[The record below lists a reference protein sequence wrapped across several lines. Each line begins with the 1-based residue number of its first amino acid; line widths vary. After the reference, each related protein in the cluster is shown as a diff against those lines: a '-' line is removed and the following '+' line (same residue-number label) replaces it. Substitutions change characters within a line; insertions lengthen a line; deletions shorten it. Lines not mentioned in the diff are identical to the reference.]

1 MYIDDESR
9 VHYINTDLMLT
20 APVDLAPLAQAMA
33 PGDLPDISISCL
45 HDSQADGGLYHSVFE
60 AFGAQGSYST
70 PDASIKALLDAVEQL
85 PQALQP
91 LWQACTK
98 KTLDIGYN
106 SGVTPGCVSHPIPT
120 ATLLRMQSLGI
131 DLCITLYSLEE

>member
-45 HDSQADGGLYHSVFE
+45 HDSQADGGPTIRFL
-60 AFGAQGSYST
+60 
-70 PDASIKALLDAVEQL
+70 K
-85 PQALQP
+85 P
-91 LWQACTK
+91 LVRK
-98 KTLDIGYN
+98 
-106 SGVTPGCVSHPIPT
+106 GVTPRLMKASRPCLMPLSNCRKHSSRYGKPAQKRPWILATT
-120 ATLLRMQSLGI
+120 AV
-131 DLCITLYSLEE
+131 